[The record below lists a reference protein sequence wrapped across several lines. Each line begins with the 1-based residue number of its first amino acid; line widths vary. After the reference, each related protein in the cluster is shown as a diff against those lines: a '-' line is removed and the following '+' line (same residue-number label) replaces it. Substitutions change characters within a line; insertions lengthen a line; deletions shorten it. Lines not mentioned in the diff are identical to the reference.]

1 MSKRK
6 RSDDELGSIIYHY
19 LHQHDYIKSAKS
31 FVLQRNDNNPF
42 ETTEKSLLD
51 LFPVAQLKGQ
61 DTNYINDVQSFEEE
75 EEEEEMERRQSFE
88 GEKERRRSA
97 SGSPF
102 RRVDPEKW
110 LTEVKTGLEDNS
122 YVKTFGADGYGAKAN
137 KVLATVKGKDFR
149 HEKTK
154 RKRSTYRG
162 GQISLESKSFK
173 YDD

>member
-1 MSKRK
+1 MLKRK
-6 RSDDELGSIIYHY
+6 RADDELGSIIYHY

-42 ETTEKSLLD
+42 ETTEQSLLD
-51 LFPVAQLKGQ
+51 LFPVAPLNGQ

-75 EEEEEMERRQSFE
+75 EEMKRRQSFE

-122 YVKTFGADGYGAKAN
+122 C
-137 KVLATVKGKDFR
+137 
-149 HEKTK
+149 
-154 RKRSTYRG
+154 
-162 GQISLESKSFK
+162 
-173 YDD
+173 